1 MQQLFQL
8 MGEKNMD
15 EKQLFEQ
22 RKHMVLALMQDKT
35 YVPMKQKELAIVMQV
50 AREEPGKHWCRCWM
64 PFWQTGRSKFP
75 KEENTRL
82 PRA

>member
-1 MQQLFQL
+1 
-8 MGEKNMD
+8 MD

-35 YVPMKQKELAIVMQV
+35 YVPMKQKELAIVIQL
-50 AREEPGKHWCRCWM
+50 AREDRQHVLPVLDPLLPAGNNEVTKRG
-64 PFWQTGRSKFP
+64 
-75 KEENTRL
+75 NTRL